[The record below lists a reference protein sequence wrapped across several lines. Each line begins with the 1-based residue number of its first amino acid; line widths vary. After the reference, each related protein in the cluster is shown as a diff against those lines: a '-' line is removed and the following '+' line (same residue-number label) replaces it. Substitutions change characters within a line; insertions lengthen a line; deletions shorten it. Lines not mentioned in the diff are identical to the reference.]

1 MSAVRSLS
9 GVKRTLRGHRQTVA
23 FDPLRT
29 LALKTYF
36 ILTVPDAFQVSSFGS
51 YIAAFNR

>member
-1 MSAVRSLS
+1 LS
-9 GVKRTLRGHRQTVA
+9 FSG

-36 ILTVPDAFQVSSFGS
+36 ILTAPDAFQVSSFES
-51 YIAAFNR
+51 YIAAFQSMRMA